1 MMAGEDTRR
10 GWRFF
15 LPACIAAG
23 LLGAYALPLQFPAPT
38 LPVSFLTQ
46 GWRTIERI
54 FPGVDADAVLLRLAC
69 LFTGAAVFAWM
80 GAARVGPNPP
90 PPSREGD
97 GEANPAELRL
107 LVSIGIALCLVAAA
121 APLLPRSL
129 QLAFLGVALSAPL
142 VVSRRGRG
150 PGATWST
157 LRDAAW
163 SPSALLA
170 TIWFFHRLFVSIGS
184 PRSADGLDYL
194 DGYLCYEKA
203 AVPAFNVL
211 TGSCWDGYTTISGI
225 LHGQGLFGWGP
236 LPLNLPL
243 VQAVSAAWT
252 AVSVVLVARVV
263 ARHLGSP
270 AATVATAVFLWS
282 PIVLLRPLVPP
293 PFTYTTVIALLVT
306 VVDGLG
312 RRVSPARAAAL
323 GSVFGLA
330 SHIPNL
336 VLLLP
341 CFALVPLRPLW
352 RSGRSGL
359 AALLFFVATALP
371 GANAH
376 LAMLKQVDATTSA
389 AASWTAMEA
398 VYSGRVAPSLAEGTK
413 GTGTARVEDVAIGL
427 ALSPFAVAR
436 ASLRLW
442 GDTVIEPF
450 GAALAA
456 VGLFAAFAAAR
467 RAFAARAI
475 LVFTFAAMLPGLAS
489 SYDRVH
495 PTRVEIGLTAA
506 LLAAWGFLT
515 LVSRAPAAM
524 RGHAAALV
532 VAAVVAV
539 SGTRLFDVVTPP
551 LLHPSAAG
559 LALRAGAA
567 LDHPVG
573 WSPGVSGLSLPYM
586 RVLSF
591 QLADGRVFGWNPSAV
606 HRRLPEPESPVV
618 LWTPGEQMDRR
629 VSRVLCEERAGRR
642 LYELSDPSGTTR
654 LFAAFREDI
663 AEPRSTDEVR
673 WTPKTCDDTL
683 MTDAVVANRAIDEAA
698 ALVADG
704 RPDEA
709 LGLLKEAATAT
720 VAQPRLYF
728 PIASLLAARS
738 EERAAEQWAALACR
752 ITQGSYYEACA
763 LAASLRDRATPG

>member
-1 MMAGEDTRR
+1 MTAHDDTKR
-10 GWRFF
+10 GWRF
-15 LPACIAAG
+15 LVPACIAAA

-38 LPVSFLTQ
+38 RPVSFLTQ
-46 GWRTIERI
+46 GWRLGERL
-54 FPGVDADAVLLRLAC
+54 FPGVDPDGVLLRLAC
-69 LFTGAAVFAWM
+69 LGLGAALFAWI
-80 GAARVGPNPP
+80 GAARVNATPP
-90 PPSREGD
+90 PTTREED
-97 GEANPAELRL
+97 GEGSPAEIRL
-107 LVSIGIALCLVAAA
+107 LVAIGLALCLAAAA
-121 APLLPRSL
+121 APLLPRAL
-129 QLAFLGVALSAPL
+129 QLAFVFVALFAPL
-142 VVSRRGRG
+142 VVSRRSRN
-150 PGATWST
+150 PVATRSK

-163 SPSALLA
+163 APSALLA
-170 TIWFFHRLFVSIGS
+170 TTWFFHRLFVSIGS
-184 PRSADGLDYL
+184 PRTADGLDYL

-203 AVPAFNVL
+203 AAPAFNVL
-211 TGSCWDGYTTISGI
+211 TDSCWDGYTTISGI
-225 LHGQGLFGWGP
+225 LHGQGLLGWGV

-243 VQAVSAAWT
+243 VQVVSAAWT

-293 PFTYTTVIALLVT
+293 PFTYTTMIALLVT
-306 VVDGLG
+306 VLDGLG

-323 GSVFGLA
+323 GSVLGLA
-330 SHIPNL
+330 SHVPNL

-341 CFALVPLRPLW
+341 CFAAASLGPLR

-359 AALLFFVATALP
+359 VALPFLVATALP
-371 GANAH
+371 GAGAH
-376 LAMLKQVDATTSA
+376 LAMLKQVEATTSA

-413 GTGTARVEDVAIGL
+413 GTGTAMVEDVAIGL

-442 GDTVIEPF
+442 GDTVVEPF

-456 VGLFAAFAAAR
+456 VGLFAALAAAR
-467 RAFAARAI
+467 RSFAARAI

-495 PTRVEIGLTAA
+495 PTRVDVGLTAA
-506 LLAAWGFLT
+506 LLAAWGFFT
-515 LVSRAPAAM
+515 LVSRGQAAK
-524 RGHAAALV
+524 RGNAFALV
-532 VAAVVAV
+532 VAVVIAL

-629 VSRVLCEERAGRR
+629 VSHVLCEERAGRR
-642 LYELSDPSGTTR
+642 LYELSDPSGYTR

-673 WTPKTCDDTL
+673 WTPKSCSDTL

-698 ALVADG
+698 GLVADA
-704 RPDEA
+704 RPEEA
-709 LGLLKEAATAT
+709 LVLLKDAAAAT

-728 PIASLLAARS
+728 PIASLLAARG

-763 LAASLRDRATPG
+763 LAASLRGRATRG